1 MGKQRDPEQCRI
13 FIQAINEGKNQ
24 KEASGLAGWSESAG
38 SRYLADVRANK
49 PELLGR
55 GRAGTRLQSQDN
67 TPEKRE
73 PLEEAKKM
81 LSLNMTGYWDYVQTM
96 AGYRRMSVTKYI
108 RELIAAD
115 MEMNREKYERLKS
128 I

>member
-1 MGKQRDPEQCRI
+1 MGKQRDPEQCRT

-24 KEASGLAGWSESAG
+24 KEASVLAGWSESAG
-38 SRYLADVRANK
+38 SRYLADVRAK
-49 PELLGR
+49 QPELLEIESQ
-55 GRAGTRLQSQDN
+55 GTGLQSQEN
-67 TPEKRE
+67 APEKRK
-73 PLEEAKKM
+73 PLEEPKKM

-96 AGYRRMSVTKYI
+96 AGYRRMSATKYI

-115 MEMNREKYERLKS
+115 MEMNRGKYERLKS